1 MFFYFPIFSLS
12 VFSVLRQYICICC
25 LVLVS
30 PFSITPQ
37 FLFALSF
44 LTPFL
49 AYHTC
54 QTVDYFRFSSSSLTL
69 FGTYR
74 ELHILLFTPPTR
86 KLLYL
91 AHPFFTF
98 FSLPSIFTFTLFIC
112 SVSMF
117 AFTLGLCPPQ
127 RLLTSFQRL
136 DNVPEKS
143 AFTPVSQFFSLP
155 LPRIIFNNKCQLQ
168 ESSLK
173 DTAL

>member
-54 QTVDYFRFSSSSLTL
+54 QTVVYFRFSSSSLTL

-86 KLLYL
+86 KFLYL

-98 FSLPSIFTFTLFIC
+98 FFFTLYFYLHFLYLLSFYVCIY
-112 SVSMF
+112 VRSMSSPKI
-117 AFTLGLCPPQ
+117 TY
-127 RLLTSFQRL
+127 
-136 DNVPEKS
+136 
-143 AFTPVSQFFSLP
+143 FFSKT
-155 LPRIIFNNKCQLQ
+155 R
-168 ESSLK
+168 
-173 DTAL
+173 